1 MAKVE
6 GRALLT
12 ATITVALTES
22 EAEALNAIVSYG
34 DTEFLKVFYEYM
46 GRAYLEPHEAGLRSL
61 FHSIRDGE
69 CVHPR
74 CPVDWKNIKTGADPS
89 VQCPLPWLRLRAAL
103 EDEK

>member
-34 DTEFLKVFYEYM
+34 DTEFLKVFYEHM

-69 CVHPR
+69 CGIR
-74 CPVDWKNIKTGADPS
+74 KILENAKAARKTFYG
-89 VQCPLPWLRLRAAL
+89 L
-103 EDEK
+103 